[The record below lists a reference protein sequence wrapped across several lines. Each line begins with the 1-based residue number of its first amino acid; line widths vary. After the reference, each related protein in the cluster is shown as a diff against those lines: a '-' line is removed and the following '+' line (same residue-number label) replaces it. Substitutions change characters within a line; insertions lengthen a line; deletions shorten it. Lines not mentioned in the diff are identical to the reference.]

1 MSKMNT
7 ISVNSFL
14 SNETP
19 TKKAI
24 ARIKV
29 ANKLIELFEDRESH
43 SIRELEQ
50 FFIDNMASDY
60 FGSTSIKSILEWF
73 ELSKLV
79 KSEIREEEFIE
90 KEDYVWVYY
99 DKNGNEVPS
108 HIEATLKD
116 GTVFET
122 SNPYI
127 HSTRSEKR
135 KIKVQVKRKYYT
147 WIA

>member
-29 ANKLIELFEDRESH
+29 ANKLIELLEDHESH

-50 FFIDNMASDY
+50 FFLDNMADVY
-60 FGSTSIKSILEWF
+60 YGSTSVKSILEWF
-73 ELSKLV
+73 ELSGLV
-79 KSEIREEEFIE
+79 KSDIRAEEFIE
-90 KEDYVWVYY
+90 KEDWVRVYY

-122 SNPYI
+122 SNSHI
-127 HSTRSEKR
+127 HSTRREKR
-135 KIKVQVKRKYYT
+135 NIKIQVKRRYYT